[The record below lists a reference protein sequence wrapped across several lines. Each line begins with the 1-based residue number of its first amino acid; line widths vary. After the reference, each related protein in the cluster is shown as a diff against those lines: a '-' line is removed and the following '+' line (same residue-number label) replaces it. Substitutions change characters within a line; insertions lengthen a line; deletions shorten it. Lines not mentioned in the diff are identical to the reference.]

1 MQPMIWLCSW
11 AGGFFGKRFPANLAG
26 LTLKAGDD
34 IAVLVRPRHSVM
46 AVPPVP
52 GHLFGDGGQAVAAPL
67 SAGNMVVLASSAH
80 QVIKAAVAAQVRI
93 APLQD
98 MRLVRYQRDSEVAR
112 FPGDFRAG
120 DAVQTL

>member
-1 MQPMIWLCSW
+1 MLGSW
-11 AGGFFGKRFPANLAG
+11 AGGFFGKHFPSNLAG
-26 LTLKAGDD
+26 LALKAGDD
-34 IAVLVRPRHSVM
+34 IAVLVRHRHPVM

-67 SAGNMVVLASSAH
+67 SAGNMVVLAKSGN
-80 QVIKAAVAAQVRI
+80 QVIKPAVAAQVRI

-98 MRLVRYQRDSEVAR
+98 MGLVRYQRDSEVAR